1 MIVHNVKVVV
11 IGGCMEKKQW
21 KGMALAILGTLLWG
35 LSGTSVQF
43 LENAKHINVEWLL
56 EARLLIAGIIDDRT
70 CLYKGWVSVFS
81 LSLQNL
87 RI

>member
-21 KGMALAILGTLLWG
+21 KGMALAILGALFWG

-43 LENAKHINVEWLL
+43 LENAKLKSHLYQSYFVFCLLWLVPFV
-56 EARLLIAGIIDDRT
+56 LLCKRA
-70 CLYKGWVSVFS
+70 
-81 LSLQNL
+81 
-87 RI
+87 